1 MGDAKVQQSP
11 RINRKKGGIVPSDF
25 FDFKKLIKDLIVCV
39 GYMLVEEY
47 NAFTISRYGPMN
59 YQRRLR
65 RTKFYLLNLMGEGKS
80 RPIPRTN
87 SIIIVSSLHLFSH
100 EKMDHVLIT
109 EYLKELLLGRYFKKV
124 NLKPI
129 KSRIETY

>member
-1 MGDAKVQQSP
+1 
-11 RINRKKGGIVPSDF
+11 
-25 FDFKKLIKDLIVCV
+25 
-39 GYMLVEEY
+39 MLVDKY
-47 NAFTISRYGPMN
+47 NVFAISAHGPMN
-59 YQRRLR
+59 LSKEIKGTKYSFIEFVGREGESRL
-65 RTKFYLLNLMGEGKS
+65 
-80 RPIPRTN
+80 IPRTN
-87 SIIIVSSLHLFSH
+87 SITIVGSLHLFSH

>member
-39 GYMLVEEY
+39 GYRLVDEY
-47 NAFTISRYGPMN
+47 NAFTISGYGPMN

-65 RTKFYLLNLMGEGKS
+65 RTKFIFIQLIGRGE
-80 RPIPRTN
+80 I
-87 SIIIVSSLHLFSH
+87 
-100 EKMDHVLIT
+100 
-109 EYLKELLLGRYFKKV
+109 
-124 NLKPI
+124 
-129 KSRIETY
+129 